1 MSKRTYKP
9 CPSSKHLGRLNV
21 LANVGF
27 GSSRFDV
34 KPLVVGGSSDG
45 FGWSVS

>member
-9 CPSSKHLGRLNV
+9 CPSSNHLGRLSV
-21 LANVGF
+21 LANGGF